1 MGNPGIEFAGTRH
14 NSGADVAAM
23 LVDRHRGRLKPEK
36 GLHSLACEVD
46 VGGRRVLVAV
56 PQTYMN
62 ESGQAVARLVRRAG
76 IDQPEDDGDAGLSG
90 VAGRLIVVHDELD
103 LPSGRVKVKS
113 GGGSAGNNGLRSID
127 DHLHSNQYLRVR
139 VGIGKPPGRQSG
151 ADYVLKRPGA
161 AEKAVLAAAIV
172 EAADAVETIVTRGAE
187 AAMNQVNGAG

>member
-1 MGNPGIEFAGTRH
+1 M
-14 NSGADVAAM
+14 
-23 LVDRHRGRLKPEK
+23 
-36 GLHSLACEVD
+36 
-46 VGGRRVLVAV
+46 LVAV

-113 GGGSAGNNGLRSID
+113 GGGTAGNNGLKSID

-139 VGIGKPPGRQSG
+139 VGIGKPPGRQPG

-161 AEKAVLAAAIV
+161 AEKAVLAVAIE